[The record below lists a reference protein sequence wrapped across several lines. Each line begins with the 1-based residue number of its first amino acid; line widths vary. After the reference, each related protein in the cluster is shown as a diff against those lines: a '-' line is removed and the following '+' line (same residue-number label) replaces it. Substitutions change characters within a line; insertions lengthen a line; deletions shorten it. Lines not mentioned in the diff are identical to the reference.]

1 MATTVQNDKKIMNA
15 NHPGPGK
22 SILAGGIAGAV
33 EISITY
39 PAEFAKTRL
48 QLYRNVEGVKG
59 KLPRFGLEWYKGCS
73 TVIIG
78 NSLKAAVRFFAF
90 DSIKK
95 TLADENGHLSGP
107 RTVLAG
113 LGAGVAE
120 SILVLTPFE
129 SIKTAIIDEGKKP
142 NPRFSGFL
150 QASKSILIEGG
161 ISALYRGL
169 APTVA
174 RQATNS
180 GVRFTA
186 YNSIKQSLQ
195 SRLPPDES
203 LGTVSTFLIGSIA
216 GIITVYCTQPIDTI
230 KSRMQS
236 LTAKQEY
243 KNSFHCAYKVFTQD
257 GVLRFWSGATPRLAR
272 LILSGGIVFTVYEKV
287 MGVLQ
292 LF

>member
-1 MATTVQNDKKIMNA
+1 MSATVKKDNKNVNA
-15 NHPGPGK
+15 NHPGPLK

-39 PAEFAKTRL
+39 PAEFAKTRF
-48 QLYRNVEGVKG
+48 QLHRKVEGLN

-73 TVIIG
+73 TVVIG

-95 TLADENGHLSGP
+95 TLADENGNLSGP

-113 LGAGVAE
+113 LGAGIAE
-120 SILVLTPFE
+120 STLVLTPFE
-129 SIKTAIIDEGKKP
+129 SIKTSIIDEGKKP
-142 NPRFSGFL
+142 KPRYHGFL
-150 QASKSILIEGG
+150 KGCKTMLKDGG
-161 ISALYRGL
+161 IRAFYRGL
-169 APTVA
+169 LPTVA

-203 LGTVSTFLIGSIA
+203 LGTVSTFLVGSVA

-243 KNSFHCAYKVFTQD
+243 KNSFHCAYKIFTQD
-257 GVLRFWSGATPRLAR
+257 GILRFWSGATPRLAR

-287 MGVLQ
+287 MDVLQ
-292 LF
+292 IF

>member
-1 MATTVQNDKKIMNA
+1 MSTVAKTNPKSSNK
-15 NHPGPGK
+15 PGPVK
-22 SILAGGIAGAV
+22 SIIAGGVAGAI

-48 QLYRNVEGVKG
+48 QLYRNVEGTKA
-59 KLPRFGLEWYKGCS
+59 KLPPFGLEWYRGCS
-73 TVIIG
+73 TVIVG

-95 TLADENGHLSGP
+95 SLSDEHGHLTGP

-120 SILVLTPFE
+120 SVLVLTPFE
-129 SIKTAIIDEGKKP
+129 SIKTAIIDDRKRP
-142 NPRFSGFL
+142 NPRLKGFL
-150 QASKSILIEGG
+150 QASRIIVHENG
-161 ISALYRGL
+161 IRGLYRGL
-169 APTVA
+169 AATVA
-174 RQATNS
+174 RQAANS

-195 SRLPPDES
+195 SRLPPDEKLS
-203 LGTVSTFLIGSIA
+203 TVTTFLVGSVA
-216 GIITVYCTQPIDTI
+216 GIITVYCTQPIDTV

-236 LTAKQEY
+236 LSASKEY
-243 KNSFHCAYKVFTQD
+243 KNSIHCAYKILTQD
-257 GVLRFWSGATPRLAR
+257 GLLRFWSGATPRLAR

-287 MGVLQ
+287 MEILKP
-292 LF
+292 F